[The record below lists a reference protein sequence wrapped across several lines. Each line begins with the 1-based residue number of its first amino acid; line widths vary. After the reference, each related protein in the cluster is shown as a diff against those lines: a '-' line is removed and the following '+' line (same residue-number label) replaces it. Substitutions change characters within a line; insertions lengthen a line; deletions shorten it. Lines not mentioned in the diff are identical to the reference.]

1 MKGCRFLGARLQFSP
16 VKSRDWHPPFKVDQ
30 GLPIDS
36 PRVASRILIAENDTG
51 AREQLSGW
59 LEVAGF
65 ACSSTGT
72 SDALAE
78 ARRHHPEVAVVG
90 VTQPEDGGMW
100 IVRSLRNQATP
111 PGVVVMSA
119 TPSLEVATAATRL
132 GAVECLPWPSSE
144 RSIVDAVRKA
154 AEWRSGLSAA
164 FGRDARLREE
174 VEHGREQLRGTLKG
188 VQPEIAQSV
197 LLAVMESRF
206 PDIHDHVQR
215 VAQSS
220 AALARTMRLA
230 PIEIRDVRAAA
241 LLHEIGKIALPPRLL
256 SRAGALTDYELSVV
270 QQYVSIGSDV
280 LSDVPTLAPIAPL
293 VAGTQERYDG
303 TGYPAGLSGERIPL
317 GARIITVADTYDAL
331 TARRPFGDPMS
342 HDDANAE
349 LVRSAGSHL
358 DPDVVRAWME
368 MVEARR

>member
-1 MKGCRFLGARLQFSP
+1 MHKWQFDFGNGGLGVIS
-16 VKSRDWHPPFKVDQ
+16 FKVARS
-30 GLPIDS
+30 LPIEN

-72 SDALAE
+72 GDALSE
-78 ARRHHPEVAVVG
+78 ARRHVPDVAVVG
-90 VTQPEDGGMW
+90 VTEPEDGGMW

-111 PGVVVMSA
+111 PGVVVMST

-144 RSIVDAVRKA
+144 RSIVDAVRRA

-164 FGRDARLREE
+164 FGINQRLREE
-174 VEHGREQLRGTLKG
+174 VEHGREQLKATVKG

-197 LLAVMESRF
+197 LLAVLESRS
-206 PDIHDHVQR
+206 PETYDHAQR
-215 VAQSS
+215 VAQSA

-230 PIEIRDVRAAA
+230 PIEIRDIRVAA
-241 LLHEIGKIALPPRLL
+241 LLHDIGKIAIPPRLFG
-256 SRAGALTDYELSVV
+256 RGGGLTDYELSVV
-270 QQYVSIGSDV
+270 QQHVTIGAE
-280 LSDVPTLAPIAPL
+280 LLADVPTLETVAPI
-293 VAGTQERYDG
+293 VAAVQERYDG
-303 TGYPAGLSGERIPL
+303 TGYPSGLVADRIPI
-317 GARIITVADTYDAL
+317 GGRIIAVADMYDAL
-331 TARRPFGDPMS
+331 TARRAYNDPMS

-349 LVRSAGSHL
+349 LVKSAGSHL
-358 DPDVVRAWME
+358 DPDVVRGWME
-368 MVEARR
+368 MVEGRRCS